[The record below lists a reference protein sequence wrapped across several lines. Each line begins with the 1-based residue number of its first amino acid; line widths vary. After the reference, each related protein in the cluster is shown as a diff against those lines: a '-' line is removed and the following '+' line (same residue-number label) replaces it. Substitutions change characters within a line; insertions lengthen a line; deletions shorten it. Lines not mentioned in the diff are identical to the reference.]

1 MIAMMLLFVALQPG
15 VLLTL
20 PAVGRSVFMSGK
32 MSVQAVFVHALIFA
46 LAVHFFRRGR
56 YFEGFA
62 TAPSPAVVNQTA
74 VFSKELGKPT
84 IALARLDKI
93 DTHVKAQ
100 LANLNASVKYLIS
113 VQERYV
119 GKPVPANMKATLDKG
134 SAEIAKK
141 QADIALYKSIAK
153 MISDKRAQLDAML
166 RKTIASASA
175 SLPPAVV
182 SQLKQSASQLSAS
195 QIAALQKVVTPM
207 VGSSASPSAIANA
220 VRSIVPSISMPM
232 RSASMSMPM
241 MSASMPKIGGTSMT
255 SMMPGSMPGSMPTT
269 QAQAKALASNLGFNF

>member
-1 MIAMMLLFVALQPG
+1 MSVIAMMLLFVALQPG

-32 MSVQAVFVHALIFA
+32 MSVQAVMVHALIFA
-46 LAVHFFRRGR
+46 LVVHFFRRGR

-74 VFSKELGKPT
+74 VFSKELGRPT

-93 DTHVKAQ
+93 DTHVKTQ
-100 LANLNASVKYLIS
+100 LANLNASVKYLMAI
-113 VQERYV
+113 QAKYA

-134 SAEIAKK
+134 SVEIAKK
-141 QADIALYKSIAK
+141 QADIALYQSVAK
-153 MISDKRAQLDAML
+153 MITDKRAQLDAML

-195 QIAALQKVVTPM
+195 QIAALQKVVAPM
-207 VGSSASPSAIANA
+207 VSASASPSAIANA

-232 RSASMSMPM
+232 MSASMSMPM
-241 MSASMPKIGGTSMT
+241 MSGSMPKIGGTSMT
-255 SMMPGSMPGSMPTT
+255 SMMTGSMPTSLT
-269 QAQAKALASNLGFNF
+269 QAKALASKYGFNF

>member
-32 MSVQAVFVHALIFA
+32 MSVQAVMVHALIFA
-46 LAVHFFRRGR
+46 LVVHFFRRGR

-74 VFSKELGKPT
+74 VFSKELGRPT

-93 DTHVKAQ
+93 DTHVKTQ
-100 LANLNASVKYLIS
+100 LANLNASVKYLMAI
-113 VQERYV
+113 QAKYA

-134 SAEIAKK
+134 SVEIAKK
-141 QADIALYKSIAK
+141 QADIALYQSVAK
-153 MISDKRAQLDAML
+153 MITDKRAQLDAML

-195 QIAALQKVVTPM
+195 QIAALQKVVAPM
-207 VGSSASPSAIANA
+207 VSASASPSAIANA

-232 RSASMSMPM
+232 MSASMSMPM
-241 MSASMPKIGGTSMT
+241 MSGSMPKIGGTSMT
-255 SMMPGSMPGSMPTT
+255 SMMTGSMPTSLT
-269 QAQAKALASNLGFNF
+269 QAKALASKYGFNF

>member
-1 MIAMMLLFVALQPG
+1 MMLLFVALQPG

-32 MSVQAVFVHALIFA
+32 MSVQAVMVHALIFA
-46 LAVHFFRRGR
+46 LVVHFFRRGR

-74 VFSKELGKPT
+74 VFSKELGRPT

-93 DTHVKAQ
+93 DTHVKTQ
-100 LANLNASVKYLIS
+100 LANLNASVKYLMAI
-113 VQERYV
+113 QAKYA

-134 SAEIAKK
+134 SVEIAKK
-141 QADIALYKSIAK
+141 QADIALYQSVAK
-153 MISDKRAQLDAML
+153 MITDKRAQLDAML

-195 QIAALQKVVTPM
+195 QIAALQKVVAPM
-207 VGSSASPSAIANA
+207 VSASASPSAIANA

-232 RSASMSMPM
+232 MSASMSMPM
-241 MSASMPKIGGTSMT
+241 MSGSMPKIGGTSMT
-255 SMMPGSMPGSMPTT
+255 SMMTGSMPTSLT
-269 QAQAKALASNLGFNF
+269 QAKALASKYGFNF